1 MRCSQHFLYYA
12 ALYLGGLTEQTQSS
26 DSAATSQHKRS
37 HEGPIPVSE
46 SGRLPSSSGE
56 SQPMVYAQLNV
67 MQTQVPSPTSV
78 DPVQYALIKHQD
90 KL

>member
-1 MRCSQHFLYYA
+1 MFTNFFLYYA
-12 ALYLGGLTEQTQSS
+12 ALYLGGLREQTQSS

-37 HEGPIPVSE
+37 HEGPIPAPE

-67 MQTQVPSPTSV
+67 KQTQVSSPASV
-78 DPVQYALIKHQD
+78 DPVQYALIEQQN